1 MFNKNKKSKSFT
13 LIELLIVIGLI
24 GILSGLI
31 IAVIDPEKQRARA
44 RDGIRQKDLGIISTA
59 LEQYYAD
66 NNSYPTS
73 TDIAGLGTTLEAG
86 SVYMQSGTFPS
97 DPKSGYAYCYTGSGQ
112 TFTLCAAIEA
122 LSDAL
127 TEEGACNP
135 IPFFNVEVIGK
146 YCVTNSF

>member
-1 MFNKNKKSKSFT
+1 MFNKNKKTRGFT

-73 TDIAGLGTTLEAG
+73 TDIAALGTTLEAG

-112 TFTLCAAIEA
+112 TFAVCAAIEA
-122 LSDAL
+122 SPDAVGGGNGCVPSG
-127 TEEGACNP
+127 TAN
-135 IPFFNVEVIGK
+135 IGS